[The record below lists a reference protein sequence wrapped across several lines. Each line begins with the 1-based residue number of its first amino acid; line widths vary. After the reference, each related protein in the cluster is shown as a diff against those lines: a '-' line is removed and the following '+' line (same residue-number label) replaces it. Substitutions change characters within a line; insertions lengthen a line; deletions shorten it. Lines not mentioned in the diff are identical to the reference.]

1 MAPFRLTYA
10 PLGERNFRIFAAGLG
25 MSLVGTWMQG
35 MAFSWLV
42 WTLTG
47 SAVALGQ
54 VAAITLLPGLFLGPW
69 AGVWADRLDRK
80 SILMGAQVAL
90 MALAVILALLVQ
102 TGTVTVRSVYV
113 IALLSG
119 IARAIEVPAHDGM
132 VGDLGQR
139 TNVRSAV
146 TLNAGLVQIS
156 RMAGPALAGVL
167 MMRYALHVVFWLNAV
182 SFLAALVALRF
193 IQVEQVRVPSVG
205 SALGDFMA
213 AVRAVRE
220 HARLQDAF
228 IASLLTTFFIWPI
241 VQIMPAVADTGFGGG
256 EGTFGFL
263 LASSGAGALGGTLLV
278 MPFLQHAR
286 NTGRVLISTLVA
298 GALVLLPFAWT
309 PTADLGA
316 VLLFVN
322 GLAVTTALATGLIQV
337 LAPPGMRSRIMALWA
352 MQTMGLLPIASY
364 AIGLLAE
371 WTEPRLAITLFA
383 SLSLMGGLLLTW
395 RRPGLRVW
403 RHAD

>member
-1 MAPFRLTYA
+1 MTPFRLTYA

-35 MAFSWLV
+35 AAFSWLV

-80 SILMGAQVAL
+80 FILIGAQITL
-90 MALAVILALLVQ
+90 MTLAVILALLVQ
-102 TGTVTVRSVYV
+102 TATVTVWSVYV

-119 IARAIEVPAHDGM
+119 IARAIEIPAHDGM

-193 IQVEQVRVPSVG
+193 IQVQQVRVPSVG

-213 AVRAVRE
+213 AVRTVRG
-220 HARLQDAF
+220 HNRLQDAF
-228 IASLLTTFFIWPI
+228 VASFLTTFFIWPI
-241 VQIMPAVADTGFGGG
+241 VQIMPAVADVGFGGT

-263 LASSGAGALGGTLLV
+263 LAASGAGSLAGALLV
-278 MPFLQHAR
+278 MPFLQHAVH
-286 NTGRVLISTLVA
+286 TGRALIGTLLA
-298 GALVLLPFAWT
+298 GAFVLLPFAWT

-316 VLLFVN
+316 LLLFLN
-322 GLAVTTALATGLIQV
+322 GLAVTTALATGLIQA

-352 MQTMGLLPIASY
+352 MQTMGMLPIASY
-364 AIGLLAE
+364 AIGVLAE
-371 WTEPRLAITLFA
+371 WTAPRLAITLFA
-383 SLSLMGGLLLTW
+383 SLSLLGGLVLAW
-395 RRPGLRVW
+395 RRPGFRAW